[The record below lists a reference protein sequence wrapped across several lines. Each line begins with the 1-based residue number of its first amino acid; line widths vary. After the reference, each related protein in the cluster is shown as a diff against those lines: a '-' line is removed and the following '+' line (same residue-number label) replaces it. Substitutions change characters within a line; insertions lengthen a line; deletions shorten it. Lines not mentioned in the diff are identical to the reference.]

1 MDIPKA
7 TISAALEEL
16 SLSLEE
22 SQYHALLDLVES
34 INFYVQETKV
44 YFKFKLY
51 FL

>member
-1 MDIPKA
+1 MEIPKA

-22 SQYHALLDLVES
+22 AQYHALLDLLES

-44 YFKFKLY
+44 LY
-51 FL
+51 YCY